1 MAISILSSLLIL
13 LKAWHWCLDR
23 SSPLICKQMSSPA
36 AFCVQMLLLCSA
48 DGEAPAGLGMSDCSH
63 ELLGALHLQCVFVCF
78 ATTRACCSSILAN
91 MFYQG
96 LYRCVFQ
103 NKLDLFV
110 GADGSEQSTSAGLFQ
125 LNEAMVLCRFQ
136 QRHWAGLWLWVA
148 ESSGSLG

>member
-1 MAISILSSLLIL
+1 MQGVLASRIANSVTALLVVQASQAKSHQLGGGSGVMAISILSSLLIL

-23 SSPLICKQMSSPA
+23 SSPLICKQMPSPA

-91 MFYQG
+91 MFY
-96 LYRCVFQ
+96 
-103 NKLDLFV
+103 
-110 GADGSEQSTSAGLFQ
+110 
-125 LNEAMVLCRFQ
+125 
-136 QRHWAGLWLWVA
+136 
-148 ESSGSLG
+148 